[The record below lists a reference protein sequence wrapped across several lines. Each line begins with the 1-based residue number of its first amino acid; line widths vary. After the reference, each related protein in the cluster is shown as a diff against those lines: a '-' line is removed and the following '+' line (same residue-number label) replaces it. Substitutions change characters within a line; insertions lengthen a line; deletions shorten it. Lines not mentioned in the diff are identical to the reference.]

1 MLVIILFFVL
11 YLEGSII
18 VVKTMKGEVYME
30 HSKIFKL
37 INYNVVYFSFA
48 FLMIL
53 VIVNS
58 KNMLDIAYFI
68 VVTYYYIKACVY
80 QKCMKKHHNV

>member
-1 MLVIILFFVL
+1 MERTKLF
-11 YLEGSII
+11 
-18 VVKTMKGEVYME
+18 KM
-30 HSKIFKL
+30 

-53 VIVNS
+53 VIINS
-58 KNMLDIAYFI
+58 RNMLDIAYFMVI
-68 VVTYYYIKACVY
+68 TYYYIKACVY

>member
-1 MLVIILFFVL
+1 
-11 YLEGSII
+11 
-18 VVKTMKGEVYME
+18 ME
-30 HSKIFKL
+30 HTKLFKM

-58 KNMLDIAYFI
+58 RNMLGIAYFMVI
-68 VVTYYYIKACVY
+68 TYYYIKACVY

>member
-1 MLVIILFFVL
+1 
-11 YLEGSII
+11 
-18 VVKTMKGEVYME
+18 ME
-30 HSKIFKL
+30 HTKLFKM

-58 KNMLDIAYFI
+58 RNMLDIAYFMVI
-68 VVTYYYIKACVY
+68 TYYYIKACVY
-80 QKCMKKHHNV
+80 QKCMKKHHNVWCFFFLC

>member
-1 MLVIILFFVL
+1 
-11 YLEGSII
+11 
-18 VVKTMKGEVYME
+18 ME
-30 HSKIFKL
+30 HTKLFKM

-58 KNMLDIAYFI
+58 RNMLDIAYFMVI
-68 VVTYYYIKACVY
+68 TYYYIKARVY

>member
-1 MLVIILFFVL
+1 
-11 YLEGSII
+11 
-18 VVKTMKGEVYME
+18 ME
-30 HSKIFKL
+30 HTKLFKM

-58 KNMLDIAYFI
+58 RNMLDIAYFMVI
-68 VVTYYYIKACVY
+68 TYYYIKACVY
-80 QKCMKKHHNV
+80 QKCMKKNHNV

>member
-1 MLVIILFFVL
+1 
-11 YLEGSII
+11 
-18 VVKTMKGEVYME
+18 ME
-30 HSKIFKL
+30 HTKLFKM

-58 KNMLDIAYFI
+58 RNMLDIAYFMVI
-68 VVTYYYIKACVY
+68 TYYYNKACVY

>member
-1 MLVIILFFVL
+1 
-11 YLEGSII
+11 
-18 VVKTMKGEVYME
+18 ME
-30 HSKIFKL
+30 HTKLFKM

-58 KNMLDIAYFI
+58 RNMLYIAYFMVI
-68 VVTYYYIKACVY
+68 TYYYIKACVY

>member
-1 MLVIILFFVL
+1 M
-11 YLEGSII
+11 
-18 VVKTMKGEVYME
+18 
-30 HSKIFKL
+30 

-58 KNMLDIAYFI
+58 RNMLDIAYFMVI
-68 VVTYYYIKACVY
+68 TYYYIKACVY
-80 QKCMKKHHNV
+80 QKRMKKHHNV

>member
-1 MLVIILFFVL
+1 ML
-11 YLEGSII
+11 
-18 VVKTMKGEVYME
+18 
-30 HSKIFKL
+30 
-37 INYNVVYFSFA
+37 NYNVVYFSFA

-58 KNMLDIAYFI
+58 RNMLDIAYFMVI
-68 VVTYYYIKACVY
+68 TYYYIKACVY

>member
-1 MLVIILFFVL
+1 
-11 YLEGSII
+11 
-18 VVKTMKGEVYME
+18 ME
-30 HSKIFKL
+30 HTKLFKM

-58 KNMLDIAYFI
+58 RNMLDIAYFMVI
-68 VVTYYYIKACVY
+68 TYYYIKACVY
-80 QKCMKKHHNV
+80 QKRMKKHHNV

>member
-1 MLVIILFFVL
+1 ML
-11 YLEGSII
+11 YLKGSII

-30 HSKIFKL
+30 HSKISKL
-37 INYNVVYFSFA
+37 INYNVFYFIFA

-58 KNMLDIAYFI
+58 KNMLDIAYFMVI
-68 VVTYYYIKACVY
+68 TYYYIKACVY